1 MANQAQGDVV
11 LAATRI
17 LIVDDHPLFREALK
31 QAISG
36 GIDHAEIA
44 QAGSLDAAR
53 GQLDQHDGFDLV
65 LLDLRMPG
73 VQGLSGLIF
82 LRAQYPNVP
91 IVIVTAAEDHGLVQ
105 RALSLGASGFI
116 PKSSRTATIV
126 QAINDVLNGG
136 ISVPEGFGQSGAQDR
151 EAIDIARR
159 IATLT
164 AQQIRVLM
172 MLKEGLLNKQI
183 AYELNVSE
191 ATIKAHVSA
200 ILQKLNVSSRTQAVI
215 AAGRI
220 DGVQTEG

>member
-1 MANQAQGDVV
+1 LG
-11 LAATRI
+11 ATRI

-31 QAISG
+31 GAIAGGVAQAQV
-36 GIDHAEIA
+36 A

-53 GQLDQHDGFDLV
+53 SLLDKDDEFDLI

-73 VQGLSGLIF
+73 VQGLSGLIY
-82 LRAQYPNVP
+82 LRAQYPNIPV
-91 IVIVTAAEDHGLVQ
+91 VIVTAADDHGLVQ
-105 RALSLGASGFI
+105 KALNLGASGFI
-116 PKSSRTATIV
+116 PKTSGIDTIISAV
-126 QAINDVLNGG
+126 NAVLDGG
-136 ISVPEGFGQSGAQDR
+136 IWAPEGYDR
-151 EAIDIARR
+151 APSPDKEGEDIARR

-220 DGVQTEG
+220 DGIAAAE

>member
-1 MANQAQGDVV
+1 MGAI
-11 LAATRI
+11 RI

-36 GIDHAEIA
+36 GVTNASVS

-53 GQLDQHDGFDLV
+53 AVLDKDDDYDLI

-73 VQGLSGLIF
+73 VQGLSGLIYM
-82 LRAQYPNVP
+82 RAQYPNIP
-91 IVIVTAAEDHGLVQ
+91 AVIITAADDHGLVQ
-105 RALSLGASGFI
+105 KALNLNASGFI
-116 PKSSRTATIV
+116 PKTSGIETIIEAV
-126 QAINDVLNGG
+126 NAVLKGEIWVPAGYDQASASDKEL
-136 ISVPEGFGQSGAQDR
+136 D
-151 EAIDIARR
+151 DIARR

-183 AYELNVSE
+183 AYELTVSE

-220 DGVQTEG
+220 DGITTAE

>member
-1 MANQAQGDVV
+1 LG
-11 LAATRI
+11 ATRI

-31 QAISG
+31 QAITG
-36 GIDHAEIA
+36 GVATAAIA
-44 QAGSLDAAR
+44 QAGSLESARAELDRHDAT
-53 GQLDQHDGFDLV
+53 DLV

-91 IVIVTAAEDHGLVQ
+91 VVIVTASEDHGLVQ
-105 RALSLGASGFI
+105 KALNLGASGYI
-116 PKSSRTATIV
+116 PKSSSTETIV
-126 QAINDVLNGG
+126 DAINSVLRGD
-136 ISVPEGFGQSGAQDR
+136 IWVPAGYDRKGPGDR
-151 EAIDIARR
+151 EAEEIARR

-172 MLKEGLLNKQI
+172 MLREGLLNKQI

-191 ATIKAHVSA
+191 ATVKAHVSA

-220 DGVQTEG
+220 DGSTDPG

>member
-1 MANQAQGDVV
+1 M
-11 LAATRI
+11 AATRI

-36 GIDHAEIA
+36 GISNASVA

-53 GQLDQHDGFDLV
+53 ALLDKDDEFDLIM
-65 LLDLRMPG
+65 LDLRMPG
-73 VQGLSGLIF
+73 VQGLSGLIY
-82 LRAQYPNVP
+82 LRAQYPNIP
-91 IVIVTAAEDHGLVQ
+91 TVIVTAAEDQGLVHK
-105 RALSLGASGFI
+105 ALNLGASGFI
-116 PKSSRTATIV
+116 PKTSGIDTIV
-126 QAINDVLNGG
+126 RAVTAVLKGDVWA
-136 ISVPEGFGQSGAQDR
+136 PEGYAASSSADKETEG
-151 EAIDIARR
+151 IARR

-220 DGVQTEG
+220 DGVPGPG

>member
-1 MANQAQGDVV
+1 M
-11 LAATRI
+11 AATRI

-31 QAISG
+31 QAVSG
-36 GIDHAEIA
+36 GVTNA
-44 QAGSLDAAR
+44 QVSLAGSLDQATAL
-53 GQLDQHDGFDLV
+53 LDKDDDFDLV

-73 VQGLSGLIF
+73 VQGLSGLIY

-91 IVIVTAAEDHGLVQ
+91 VAVITAADDPGLVQ
-105 RALSLGASGFI
+105 KALNLNASGFI
-116 PKSSRTATIV
+116 PKTAGIETIV
-126 QAINDVLNGG
+126 GAVNALLRGDIW
-136 ISVPEGFGQSGAQDR
+136 VPEGAAQSSAADK
-151 EAIDIARR
+151 EAEEIARR
-159 IATLT
+159 VATLT

-215 AAGRI
+215 AAARI
-220 DGVQTEG
+220 DGVATAEH

>member
-1 MANQAQGDVV
+1 MG
-11 LAATRI
+11 ATRI

-31 QAISG
+31 QAIAG
-36 GIDHAEIA
+36 GVPNASVS
-44 QAGSLDAAR
+44 QTGSLDAAR
-53 GQLDQHDGFDLV
+53 ALLDKDDNYDLV

-73 VQGLSGLIF
+73 VQGLSGLIYM
-82 LRAQYPNVP
+82 RAQYPNIPV
-91 IVIVTAAEDHGLVQ
+91 VIITAADDQGLVQ
-105 RALSLGASGFI
+105 KALNLNASGFI
-116 PKSSRTATIV
+116 PKTSGIETIV
-126 QAINDVLNGG
+126 EAVNAVLKGEIWVPGG
-136 ISVPEGFGQSGAQDR
+136 YDQLTAGDKELD
-151 EAIDIARR
+151 DIARR

-220 DGVQTEG
+220 DGIATAE

>member
-1 MANQAQGDVV
+1 MG
-11 LAATRI
+11 ATRI

-36 GIDHAEIA
+36 GVANA
-44 QAGSLDAAR
+44 SVSLAASLDAATAI
-53 GQLDQHDGFDLV
+53 LDKDDDYDLI

-73 VQGLSGLIF
+73 VQGLSGLIY

-91 IVIVTAAEDHGLVQ
+91 VVIITAADDHGLVQ
-105 RALSLGASGFI
+105 KALNLNAAGFI
-116 PKSSRTATIV
+116 PKTSGIETIIAAVNTVLKGDIWAPDGYAQPSTA
-126 QAINDVLNGG
+126 DK
-136 ISVPEGFGQSGAQDR
+136 EG
-151 EAIDIARR
+151 EDIARR
-159 IATLT
+159 VATLT

-215 AAGRI
+215 AASRI
-220 DGVQTEG
+220 DGVQAEH

>member
-1 MANQAQGDVV
+1 M
-11 LAATRI
+11 AATRI

-36 GIDHAEIA
+36 GVA
-44 QAGSLDAAR
+44 QATVSLAGSLDAATAL
-53 GQLDQHDGFDLV
+53 LDKDDNLDLI

-73 VQGLSGLIF
+73 VQGLSGLIY
-82 LRAQYPNVP
+82 LRAQYPNIPV
-91 IVIVTAAEDHGLVQ
+91 VIVTAADDQGLVQ
-105 RALSLGASGFI
+105 KALNLNASGFI
-116 PKSSRTATIV
+116 PKTSGIETIIAAV
-126 QAINDVLNGG
+126 NAVLKGD
-136 ISVPEGFGQSGAQDR
+136 IWVPEGYAQATAADK
-151 EAIDIARR
+151 EADEIARR

-172 MLKEGLLNKQI
+172 MLREGLLNKQI

-215 AAGRI
+215 AASRI
-220 DGVQTEG
+220 DGVAATEH

>member
-1 MANQAQGDVV
+1 MG
-11 LAATRI
+11 ATRI

-36 GIDHAEIA
+36 GVANA
-44 QAGSLDAAR
+44 SVTLAGSLDAATAI
-53 GQLDQHDGFDLV
+53 LDKDDEFDLI

-73 VQGLSGLIF
+73 VQGLSGLIY

-91 IVIVTAAEDHGLVQ
+91 VVVITASDDQGLVQ
-105 RALSLGASGFI
+105 KALNLNASGFI
-116 PKSSRTATIV
+116 PKTSGIDTIISAV
-126 QAINDVLNGG
+126 NTVLKGD
-136 ISVPEGFGQSGAQDR
+136 IWVPESYQQPSAADK
-151 EAIDIARR
+151 EAEEIARR
-159 IATLT
+159 VATLT

-215 AAGRI
+215 AVSRI
-220 DGVQTEG
+220 DGVAAAEG

>member
-1 MANQAQGDVV
+1 M
-11 LAATRI
+11 AATRI

-31 QAISG
+31 QAVSG
-36 GIDHAEIA
+36 GITNAIVEL
-44 QAGSLDAAR
+44 AGSLDAATAI
-53 GQLDQHDGFDLV
+53 LDKDDDYDLA

-73 VQGLSGLIF
+73 VQGLSGLIY

-91 IVIVTAAEDHGLVQ
+91 VVLITAADDHGLVQ
-105 RALSLGASGFI
+105 KALNLNASGFI
-116 PKSSRTATIV
+116 PKTSSIDTIIT
-126 QAINDVLNGG
+126 AINTVLKGD
-136 ISVPEGFGQSGAQDR
+136 IWVPEGAAQSSPADK
-151 EAIDIARR
+151 ETDDIARR

-220 DGVQTEG
+220 DGVTSGAE

>member
-1 MANQAQGDVV
+1 MG
-11 LAATRI
+11 ATRI

-36 GIDHAEIA
+36 GVA
-44 QAGSLDAAR
+44 QATVSLAGSLDAATAL
-53 GQLDQHDGFDLV
+53 LDKDDNLDLI

-73 VQGLSGLIF
+73 VQGLSGLIY
-82 LRAQYPNVP
+82 LRAQYPNIPV
-91 IVIVTAAEDHGLVQ
+91 VIVTASDDQGLVQ
-105 RALSLGASGFI
+105 KALNLNASGFI
-116 PKSSRTATIV
+116 PKTSGIETIITAV
-126 QAINDVLNGG
+126 NAVLKGD
-136 ISVPEGFGQSGAQDR
+136 IWVPEGYAQASAADK
-151 EAIDIARR
+151 EADEIARR

-172 MLKEGLLNKQI
+172 MLREGLLNKQI

-215 AAGRI
+215 AASRI
-220 DGVQTEG
+220 DGVAAAEH

>member
-1 MANQAQGDVV
+1 MG
-11 LAATRI
+11 TIRI

-36 GIDHAEIA
+36 GVANA
-44 QAGSLDAAR
+44 SVSQAGSLDAAR
-53 GQLDQHDGFDLV
+53 ALLDKDDDYDLI

-73 VQGLSGLIF
+73 VQGLSGLIYM
-82 LRAQYPNVP
+82 RAQYPNIP
-91 IVIVTAAEDHGLVQ
+91 AVIITAADDHGLVQ
-105 RALSLGASGFI
+105 KALNLNASGFI
-116 PKSSRTATIV
+116 PKTSGIETIIEAV
-126 QAINDVLNGG
+126 NAVLKGEIWVPAGYDQASASDKEL
-136 ISVPEGFGQSGAQDR
+136 D
-151 EAIDIARR
+151 DIARR

-183 AYELNVSE
+183 AYELTVSE

-220 DGVQTEG
+220 DGIATAE